1 MSEDLKGKVALV
13 TGGSRGIGEGIAR
26 QLAGLGATVVLT
38 ARTEEAAES
47 VAAAIRAAGGS
58 AAAATLDIADPAS
71 VDNCVAAVLEGHE
84 RIDILVNNAGITRD
98 NLLLRMKPQDWDSVM
113 TTNLDG
119 TYRMCRAV
127 VSKMVRARSGR
138 IVNITSVVSAIGN
151 PGQSNY
157 AASKAGIE
165 AFSRSLARELGSRNI
180 TINCVAPGF
189 IDTDMTR
196 ALDAKQRDA
205 LMSQV
210 PLGRLGT
217 PQDVAAA
224 VAFLVGSGAAYVT
237 GITLN
242 VNGGMHM

>member
-1 MSEDLKGKVALV
+1 MSENLKDKIALV

-26 QLAGLGATVVLT
+26 HLAASGATVVLT
-38 ARTEEAAES
+38 ATTLESAERVAES
-47 VAAAIRAAGGS
+47 IRSDGGTAS
-58 AAAATLDIADPAS
+58 AAVLDIGDPAS
-71 VDNCVAAVLEGHE
+71 VEGCVGAVLDTHE
-84 RIDILVNNAGITRD
+84 RIDFLVNNAGITRD
-98 NLLLRMKPQDWDSVM
+98 NLLLRMKPEDWGAVVS
-113 TTNLDG
+113 TNLDG

-127 VSKMVRARSGR
+127 VPKMVRARSGR
-138 IVNITSVVSAIGN
+138 IVNITSVVGTLGN

-157 AASKAGIE
+157 AATKAGVE

-224 VAFLVGSGAAYVT
+224 VAFLVGSGATYVT
-237 GITLN
+237 GITLH

>member
-1 MSEDLKGKVALV
+1 VSENLKGKVTLV

-26 QLAGLGATVVLT
+26 HLASLGADVVLT
-38 ARTEEAAES
+38 ARTEAAAEN
-47 VAAAIRAAGGS
+47 VAAAIRADGGTAV
-58 AAAATLDIADPAS
+58 AAALDISDAAS
-71 VDNCVAAVLEGHE
+71 VENCVGSVLEAHE
-84 RIDILVNNAGITRD
+84 KIDILINNAGITRD
-98 NLLLRMKPQDWDSVM
+98 NLLLRMKPEDWQSVVS
-113 TTNLDG
+113 TNLDG

-127 VSKMVRARSGR
+127 VPKMVRARSGR
-138 IVNITSVVSAIGN
+138 IVNISSVVGTLGN
-151 PGQSNY
+151 PGQANY
-157 AASKAGIE
+157 AATKAGVE

-205 LMSQV
+205 LLSQV

-217 PQDVAAA
+217 PQDVADA

-237 GITLN
+237 GITLH